1 MKRRVPWWQTVVAL
15 AVLLGLSYVGKHF
28 RGQNAPPDKGPVAN
42 EPARRAAEPAK
53 PSTLPPA
60 RGAQTNDKGA
70 RWTFKDE
77 AALLNAIREKKS
89 DLLVRFE
96 AKVRKTLPDD
106 RDGDQHQ
113 RFLVDMKGGQ
123 TLLIAHNIDL
133 APRVPV
139 DVGDLVTISGEYEWN
154 EQGGVVHW
162 THHDPGQR
170 RADGSIEHKGKVY
183 K

>member
-1 MKRRVPWWQTVVAL
+1 MAL

-28 RGQNAPPDKGPVAN
+28 RSQNAPPPPTNGPTVKTP
-42 EPARRAAEPAK
+42 EQRTAEPVK
-53 PSTLPPA
+53 PSAQPPA
-60 RGAQTNDKGA
+60 RGAETSGKGA

-77 AALLNAIREKKS
+77 AALVSAIRGKAS
-89 DLLVRFE
+89 DVLVRFE
-96 AKVRKTLPDD
+96 AKVRKVLPDD

-113 RFLVDMKGGQ
+113 RFLVDLKGGQ

-133 APRVPV
+133 ASRVPV

-170 RADGSIEHKGKVY
+170 RADGSIEHNGKVY